1 MKKVLLVIVILTLAF
16 SLFGC
21 KSEQISHQPTEQ
33 EKTADRN
40 ITLVG
45 DPAQEL
51 KMKYPGPELP
61 ESNIYVNAECGYK
74 FAFPKEWV
82 NWYFVN
88 DNNPEIA
95 TVRFYGKSIR
105 GTIMEKAI
113 LSEDFDY
120 GLTMFF
126 ILSEDEAE
134 KGFYD
139 NLTKMGTAKGKD
151 YYFGTT
157 TDVSLAPI
165 IEHKDFWFDSDEE
178 IELTKKD
185 WEKAKTMM
193 EFYSPENIQNFIKNF
208 SEIK

>member
-1 MKKVLLVIVILTLAF
+1 MSITKKIIVTIILLTIVVL
-16 SLFGC
+16 SFGC
-21 KSEQISHQPTEQ
+21 KNEQVEHQPLSSDT
-33 EKTADRN
+33 N
-40 ITLVG
+40 ITG
-45 DPAQEL
+45 TNDPVEEL
-51 KMKYPGPELP
+51 KMKYPGPKLP
-61 ESNIYVNAECGYK
+61 ESNIYINEELGYK

-88 DNNPEIA
+88 DENPEIA

-113 LSEDFDY
+113 LSENSDY

-126 ILSEDEAE
+126 ILSEEEAE

-139 NLTKMGTAKGKD
+139 SLTKMGTANGVD

-165 IEHKDFWFDSDEE
+165 IEYKDFWFDSDEE
-178 IELTKKD
+178 LELAKKD
-185 WEKAKTMM
+185 WGKAKIMM
-193 EFYSPENIQNFIKNF
+193 DFYSYQNIQNFIKNF

>member
-1 MKKVLLVIVILTLAF
+1 MRKVLLIIITFVITL
-16 SLFGC
+16 SLFSC
-21 KSEQISHQPTEQ
+21 NSKQIQHQPTEQ

-40 ITLVG
+40 ITLVK
-45 DPAQEL
+45 DPVSEL

-88 DNNPEIA
+88 DENPEIA

-113 LSEDFDY
+113 LSEGFDY

-126 ILSEDEAE
+126 ILSEEEAE

-139 NLTKMGTAKGKD
+139 SITKMGTANGVD
-151 YYFGTT
+151 YYFATT

-165 IEHKDFWFDSDEE
+165 IEHRDFWFDSDEE
-178 IELTKKD
+178 LELTKKD
-185 WEKAKTMM
+185 WEKAKIMM
-193 EFYSPENIQNFIKNF
+193 DFYSSENIQNFIKNF